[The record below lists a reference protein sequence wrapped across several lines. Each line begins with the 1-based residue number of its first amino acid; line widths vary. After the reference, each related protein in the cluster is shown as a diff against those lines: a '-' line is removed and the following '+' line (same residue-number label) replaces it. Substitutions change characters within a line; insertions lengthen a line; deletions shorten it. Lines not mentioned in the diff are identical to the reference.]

1 MAELK
6 IKADTGA
13 GTVSWKGPN
22 ATTSNAAIQLTLP
35 VDDGAAN
42 TWLKSNGSGVTS
54 WAAPT
59 ATEIAT
65 SSGTAGSG
73 TFLRGDNTW
82 AAAGGGK
89 VLQVVHVQST
99 GSNYFDA
106 DNAFMDIPNTTI
118 TVTTTKLNSKIMIQW
133 NSGIAVT
140 TSGGDIDEVSFRVRR
155 SIGGVDADVRED
167 NQWSYFSHS
176 NSWHGPGQFHMM
188 HLDSLAQAASTAVQ
202 YKLMGL
208 VQQTNGKIY
217 IPYGESGQAN
227 NMQIV
232 AMELDT

>member
-1 MAELK
+1 MGLTQAGTDGIKDDAISLAKMAAGTDGQIITYDASGNPTAVGPGTDGQVLTS
-6 IKADTGA
+6 TGA
-13 GTVSWKGPN
+13 GSPP
-22 ATTSNAAIQLTLP
+22 AFE
-35 VDDGAAN
+35 D
-42 TWLKSNGSGVTS
+42 
-54 WAAPT
+54 
-59 ATEIAT
+59 
-65 SSGTAGSG
+65 
-73 TFLRGDNTW
+73 
-82 AAAGGGK
+82 AAGGGK
-89 VLQVVHVQST
+89 VLQYVHVQST

-140 TSGGDIDEVSFRVRR
+140 TTGGDIDEVSFRVRR

-167 NQWSYFSHS
+167 NQWSYFSHA

-188 HLDSLAQAASTAVQ
+188 HLDSPAQAASTAVQ

-232 AMELDT
+232 AMELDA

>member
-1 MAELK
+1 MAITINGTANTIANIAAGGLNDNVVDNGTMANNAIDSAELV
-6 IKADTGA
+6 AGA
-13 GTVSWKGPN
+13 VDLSHLS
-22 ATTSNAAIQLTLP
+22 AT
-35 VDDGAAN
+35 
-42 TWLKSNGSGVTS
+42 
-54 WAAPT
+54 
-59 ATEIAT
+59 
-65 SSGTAGSG
+65 GTASAT
-73 TFLRGDNTW
+73 TFLRGDNAW

-89 VLQVVHVQST
+89 LLNVVHVQST

-140 TSGGDIDEVSFRVRR
+140 TTGGDIDEVSFRVRR

-167 NQWSYFSHS
+167 NQWSYFSHA

-188 HLDSLAQAASTAVQ
+188 HLDSPAQASGTSVQ

-232 AMELDT
+232 AMELDI